1 MKDYEV
7 ILRVTV
13 LPETCENSSEEQ
25 TALALYAE
33 IEAALNDCQGVQVVD
48 GSLAAETEISLYDLR
63 LLRRW
68 DYDFL
73 NYSDGDPQDIAP
85 EE

>member
-1 MKDYEV
+1 MEDYEV

-25 TALALYAE
+25 TALVLYAE

-73 NYSDGDPQDIAP
+73 SYSDGDPQDIAP

>member
-1 MKDYEV
+1 MEDYEV

-13 LPETCENSSEEQ
+13 LPETCKNSSEEQ

-33 IEAALNDCQGVQVVD
+33 IEAALNDCQGVLVVD
-48 GSLAAETEISLYDLR
+48 ESLAAETEISLYDLR

-73 NYSDGDPQDIAP
+73 SYSDGDPQDIAP